1 VRTGAGSGRF
11 FDGQEHEMST
21 TGPPRG
27 AMDVE
32 RSLVRA
38 AMAGD
43 PRATDELVRALLPS
57 IGAMARR
64 YRGSTAIEPC
74 ELTQEGVVGVLRA
87 LERFDLDRGTPFW
100 AYASW
105 WVRQAM
111 QQLVSE
117 LTRPVVLSDRALRQ
131 LARVKDARREHLQ
144 ACRAEPSVDQLCDRT
159 GLMRSQIE
167 HLASVDRTPRALE
180 EPLGC
185 DDGSTA
191 TFGDQLADP
200 RSEDPY
206 ERVVGQLAGEA
217 LRSLPAPLGERER
230 AVVRARF
237 GLDGPEE
244 TLREIAHRLGLSA
257 ERVRQI
263 QESALDKLH
272 EAALSGRA
280 ARPTSRPE
288 DPRSEH
294 DQAA

>member
-1 VRTGAGSGRF
+1 
-11 FDGQEHEMST
+11 
-21 TGPPRG
+21 
-27 AMDVE
+27 MDVE
-32 RSLVRA
+32 RTLVRA
-38 AMAGD
+38 AATGD
-43 PRATDELVRALLPS
+43 PRATERLVEALLPS

-64 YRGSTAIEPC
+64 YRGSTAIEPG
-74 ELTQEGVVGVLRA
+74 ELIQEGVVGVLRA
-87 LERFDLDRGTPFW
+87 LERFDLERGTPFW

-144 ACRAEPSVDQLCDRT
+144 ACRAEPSIDELCGRT
-159 GLMRSQIE
+159 GLLRTQIE
-167 HLASVDRTPRALE
+167 HLVSVDRTPRALE

-206 ERVVGQLAGEA
+206 DRVVSQLAGET
-217 LRSLPAPLGERER
+217 LRSLPAELCERER

-237 GLDGPEE
+237 GLDGSEE
-244 TLREIAHRLGLSA
+244 TLREIARRLGLSA

-263 QESALDKLH
+263 QESALEKLRD
-272 EAALSGRA
+272 AALSHGV
-280 ARPTSRPE
+280 ARPTARSDE
-288 DPRSEH
+288 PRSDDDEP
-294 DQAA
+294 A

>member
-1 VRTGAGSGRF
+1 
-11 FDGQEHEMST
+11 
-21 TGPPRG
+21 
-27 AMDVE
+27 MDVE
-32 RSLVRA
+32 RTLVRA
-38 AMAGD
+38 AAGGD
-43 PRATDELVRALLPS
+43 PRATEQLVEALLPS

-64 YRGSTAIEPC
+64 YRGSTAIESS

-87 LERFDLDRGTPFW
+87 LERFDFERGTPFW

-144 ACRAEPSVDQLCDRT
+144 ACRAEPSIDELCGRT
-159 GLMRSQIE
+159 GLLRTQIE
-167 HLASVDRTPRALE
+167 HLVSVDRTPRALE

-206 ERVVGQLAGEA
+206 DRVVSQLAGEA
-217 LRSLPAPLGERER
+217 LRSLPAELCERER

-237 GLDGPEE
+237 GLDGAAE
-244 TLREIAHRLGLSA
+244 TLREIARRLGLSA

-263 QESALDKLH
+263 QESALEKLR
-272 EAALSGRA
+272 EAALSQA
-280 ARPTSRPE
+280 VARPTARSDE
-288 DPRSEH
+288 PRSDH
-294 DQAA
+294 DQTA